1 MACQKERGP
10 RHTAMCVVLPG
21 LPPPLAVLACY
32 WSCRRCLRQL
42 WLGICSRMAGWQLLL
57 LPLLLA
63 PLSHSAGPAPAGHP
77 VCTACLLPLLSSG
90 VGSHAACS
98 ITITTST
105 GRQPSTQQ
113 GSCMQV
119 HAHVGAHLH
128 VGGAGAD
135 GGQRLPPPEVAVDA
149 QHLLPLL
156 LSQEHV
162 HRQVLEFALQGTCGQ
177 QHRQHRRGRAG
188 RQVSGAGLAAGW
200 PTGGSEAPRLLPRR
214 ARCQLMH
221 PADCRLQGSS

>member
-21 LPPPLAVLACY
+21 LPPRWLFWPAAGHADGVFASCGWASAAARLGGNCCCCRCS
-32 WSCRRCLRQL
+32 WSR
-42 WLGICSRMAGWQLLL
+42 
-57 LPLLLA
+57 
-63 PLSHSAGPAPAGHP
+63 SAGPAPAGHP
-77 VCTACLLPLLSSG
+77 ICTACLLPLLSSG

-105 GRQPSTQQ
+105 GRQPSKQQ

-119 HAHVGAHLH
+119 HAHAGAHLH
-128 VGGAGAD
+128 VGGAGTD

-162 HRQVLEFALQGTCGQ
+162 HRQVLEVALQGACGQ
-177 QHRQHRRGRAG
+177 QHRQHRHGRAG